1 MSDGIILAVD
11 GGNSKTDL
19 ALLTTA
25 GEVLS
30 LRRGPLSSPHHLGLD
45 GALEVLE
52 RLLEDAAHEAGIV
65 PNGEPVAEIGALL
78 LAGADLPE
86 EEEELQR
93 RVDAR
98 HWARTTLVGNDTFAV
113 LRGGTDAGIG
123 VGVVCGAGINATGV
137 TADGRTVRFPALGSI
152 TGDWGGGYDLGMSAL
167 AAAARSED
175 RRGPKTALEELV
187 PGHFGLTSAQALG
200 EAIHKGQI
208 AVDRMMELSPL
219 VLRASDTDEVAR
231 EIVQHLADEVVA
243 MVRACLVRLDVMDE
257 PVQVA
262 LGGGVLQSRT
272 ALLLGSIEEQLL
284 ALNPKLDIRVTDSRP
299 IVGAALTALDR
310 LGGDDAAHERLRRE
324 LGEAAERVGK
334 TELPV
339 RTLGI
344 TVDGGI
350 HGKATSG
357 RSTNG

>member
-1 MSDGIILAVD
+1 VSDGIILAVD

-19 ALLTTA
+19 ALLTREGA
-25 GEVLS
+25 VLA
-30 LRRGPLSSPHHLGLD
+30 LKRGPLSSPHHLGLD

-52 RLLEDAAHEAGIV
+52 HLLEDAAREAGLV
-65 PNGEPVAEIGALL
+65 LDGDPVAEVGALL

-93 RVDAR
+93 RVESR
-98 HWARTTLVGNDTFAV
+98 RWARETVVGNDTFAV
-113 LRGGTDAGIG
+113 LRAGTDAGIG

-137 TADGRTVRFPALGSI
+137 RADGTTVRFPALGSI

-167 AAAARSED
+167 GAAARSED
-175 RRGPKTALEELV
+175 RRGPKTALEQLV
-187 PGHFGLTSAQALG
+187 PQHFGIATVQGVG
-200 EAIHKGQI
+200 EAIHKGQV
-208 AVDRMMELSPL
+208 AVDRVMELAPI
-219 VLRASDTDEVAR
+219 VLEVGPTDEVAR
-231 EIVQHLADEVVA
+231 GFVLQLADEVVA
-243 MVRACLVRLDVMDE
+243 FVQACLVRLELLDE

-272 ALLLGSIEEQLL
+272 PLLLGRIEAELL

-324 LGEAAERVGK
+324 LGEAANRVEK
-334 TELPV
+334 TELPFASV
-339 RTLGI
+339 GI
-344 TVDGGI
+344 SVNGGI
-350 HGKATSG
+350 HSNAASG
-357 RSTNG
+357 RTTNG